1 VKEVIPFDTA
11 VRYSV
16 VILVTVI
23 LFNLAVGPGLAPSDI
38 VWGGRLTGR
47 EEVILF
53 ELISVLLNV
62 FSISLIWVKAG
73 RISSDV
79 VVSKKSINPHFQ

>member
-1 VKEVIPFDTA
+1 MKEVIPFDTA

-23 LFNLAVGPGLAPSDI
+23 LFNLAVGLGLAPSDI

-79 VVSKKSINPHFQ
+79 VVSKKSINPPFQ